1 MSETPE
7 AVQDALDSLSP
18 VTTAKVAGRGSLL
31 ATPGREIA
39 KRLLLEV
46 VVPMAKDLVSNAIA
60 SGTDMALYG
69 DTKSAPSRSYS
80 AYRSSSGVFTGATSP
95 VRAPRSAPT
104 PRADDYQ
111 TLIYTSRQ
119 EALEVLEQMRRRIT
133 RYGRATVGDLMQLAG
148 VTSNYV
154 DERLYWENLDQVAVR
169 SSLRGYRLLLP
180 EPESV

>member
-1 MSETPE
+1 MSETP
-7 AVQDALDSLSP
+7 APVQDALDALPP
-18 VTTAKVAGRGSLL
+18 VTKATVAGRGSLL

-39 KRLLLEV
+39 QRLLTEV
-46 VVPMAKDLVSNAIA
+46 VVPMVKDLVSNAIS
-60 SGTDMALYG
+60 SGVDMALYG
-69 DTKSAPSRSYS
+69 GKSSPTRSYS
-80 AYRSSSGVFTGATSP
+80 ATRSSSGVFTGATSP

-104 PRADDYQ
+104 PRSDDYQ
-111 TLIYTSRQ
+111 TLVYTSRQ

-154 DERLYWENLDQVAVR
+154 DERLFWENLDQVGVR

-180 EPESV
+180 EPEAE